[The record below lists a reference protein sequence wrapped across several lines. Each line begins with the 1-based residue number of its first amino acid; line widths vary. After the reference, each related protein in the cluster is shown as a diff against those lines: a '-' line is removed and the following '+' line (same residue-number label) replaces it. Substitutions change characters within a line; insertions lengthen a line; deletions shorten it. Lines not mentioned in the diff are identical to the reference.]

1 MVPPYVRS
9 LMQNKISR
17 CTLNTFFD
25 KLTTFLK
32 YFYGNMQL
40 LKNNE
45 KTIAMHY
52 LKAVWLDDFVRLP
65 MVSR

>member
-17 CTLNTFFD
+17 CTLNTLFD
-25 KLTTFLK
+25 KLTTFQK

-52 LKAVWLDDFVRLP
+52 LKAVWPDDFVRLP